1 MAAAIAT
8 HVHQWAHHDACL
20 FMIPGTGPIDPSG
33 AHVPTIEKILEF
45 HYNPTHG
52 SFATL
57 VCEGT
62 HNAES
67 VIALRHA
74 MMAPG
79 LRMNL
84 FISRYDALPNFT
96 TANGT
101 LYHVR
106 HTVHNLRARVHDFR
120 ELQTQICIDHET
132 GRTDVKKIMKFVFED
147 VGPMEPAH
155 VSSLSALASTV
166 STTAE
171 SAYFSTTSVSTST
184 QSILSLMST
193 SWTPEVS
200 TIAMLSTLRAAPITR
215 TS

>member
-1 MAAAIAT
+1 
-8 HVHQWAHHDACL
+8 
-20 FMIPGTGPIDPSG
+20 MIPGTGPIDPSG

-52 SFATL
+52 SIATL

-84 FISRYDALPNFT
+84 FISRYDGLPNLT

-101 LYHVR
+101 QYRIR
-106 HTVHNLRARVHDFR
+106 HTVHNLRARVQDFR

-147 VGPMEPAH
+147 VGPMESAH
-155 VSSLSALASTV
+155 LSSLSALASTV
-166 STTAE
+166 STTE
-171 SAYFSTTSVSTST
+171 SAYFSTTSVSTPT
-184 QSILSLMST
+184 Q